1 MEAFIRFLIQ
11 HNEKIVYISG
21 GVLCLL
27 SAFVVWWQV
36 FGRKGLNTDDAPQV
50 DLSGIEAS
58 LKKILSS
65 TNLAM
70 QNVNAGGGAATGA
83 STEEVVK
90 LKQEL
95 ESRQQLVAE
104 LTTQVEKAKSADPSA
119 ELLAKI
125 KTLEGKLAEY
135 EIIED
140 DIADLSNFKEENA
153 RLKKELDTLK
163 RGGPQLVDQFADA
176 LTQTAAPTA
185 ATAAT
190 AAAPA
195 APAAAAPA
203 AAAPKATVADAVA
216 QAQASLGMVEAAVA
230 TTPAEA
236 EEEILDFSTPDV
248 SSVNVS
254 SSNVSTS
261 ETTASAAAEM
271 VTPAAAPAEAAAA
284 GDIFGEFSSDENADD
299 PLAALGDI
307 DPDKML
313 DELKDLNADLSLG
326 AEALDEA
333 PDIDKLAEEAQKLE
347 NKG

>member
-1 MEAFIRFLIQ
+1 VEAFIRFLIQ

-27 SAFVVWWQV
+27 SAIVVWWQV
-36 FGRKGLNTDDAPQV
+36 FGRKGLNTEDTPQV

-70 QNVNAGGGAATGA
+70 QNVNAGEGAAAGA
-83 STEEVVK
+83 SSEDVVK

-104 LTTQVEKAKSADPSA
+104 LTTQVENAKSSDPSA

-176 LTQTAAPTA
+176 LTQQTAEQPISAEQPTSA
-185 ATAAT
+185 EPTSAQPTSAQPT
-190 AAAPA
+190 P
-195 APAAAAPA
+195 PAAA
-203 AAAPKATVADAVA
+203 KATVADAVA
-216 QAQASLGMVEAAVA
+216 QAQASMGVVAATVA
-230 TTPAEA
+230 ATPAEA
-236 EEEILDFSTPDV
+236 EEEILDFSTPD
-248 SSVNVS
+248 
-254 SSNVSTS
+254 STAKAA
-261 ETTASAAAEM
+261 TTEAAA
-271 VTPAAAPAEAAAA
+271 TPTSAPAAA